1 MGFGMPDFAQILY
14 KVKVAPVQGAG
25 TSGDGK
31 SARYGFDFAIT
42 PGDFSLQNGPDGVRR
57 GNMDTMIVAYD
68 GEGKILNSFRK
79 RSEIALDPQSYAE
92 VMRVGLQ
99 MHREMDVP
107 EGAVY
112 LRTGIMDTNSGKLG
126 SLELELGGIKTPKA
140 TK

>member
-1 MGFGMPDFAQILY
+1 
-14 KVKVAPVQGAG
+14 
-25 TSGDGK
+25 
-31 SARYGFDFAIT
+31 
-42 PGDFSLQNGPDGVRR
+42 
-57 GNMDTMIVAYD
+57 
-68 GEGKILNSFRK
+68 
-79 RSEIALDPQSYAE
+79 LDPQSYAE